1 MNLVLTAPTGSGP
14 GSTATDRPAPDAG
27 RPISGWA
34 FLGVTVTSLG
44 GPLALAALY
53 APNIVG
59 DASASAGLAT
69 LAAAVVFGAPLLVWL
84 RYSSQI
90 ANAGG
95 LYAFVEAAAGR
106 RVALVQAALWIGSYL
121 LYLLYTTAAIV
132 YDTLPAVVPG
142 VRGYQPAL
150 EIAIPVALAAV
161 MLAGRAATLAVTGIL
176 ATGQMALVGVL
187 AALAATHHA
196 PAASFGAGA
205 PAGALATASGQT
217 ALLYIC
223 GSLPLFL
230 GGEVARPATRT
241 VRRGL
246 VGGYLLVAAGVVAA
260 VFPLAAEPGF
270 TRAPIPG
277 MAVAQAYSGHTLAVA
292 VGIGS
297 AVSIAGVMLVE
308 YLALS
313 RLIHAVSR
321 RPTRSVV
328 RGLAVAL
335 VATAPITL
343 LNARGLYYDLLK
355 PSLIALWLS
364 QLIVFAVYPRF
375 AAQRSARPVPA
386 WILTAA
392 ATAFAVYGMW
402 ATVRHIT
409 S

>member
-1 MNLVLTAPTGSGP
+1 VNLALIAGPAGGSG
-14 GSTATDRPAPDAG
+14 SATAERPTHDTG
-27 RPISGWA
+27 RPIGAWA

-53 APNIVG
+53 APSIVA

-69 LAAAVVFGAPLLVWL
+69 LAAAVVFGAPLLIWL

-90 ANAGG
+90 ADAGG
-95 LYAFVEAAAGR
+95 LFAFVEAAAGR
-106 RVALVQAALWIGSYL
+106 RVALVQAGLWIVSYL
-121 LYLLYTTAAIV
+121 LYLLYTTATVV
-132 YDTLPAVVPG
+132 YDTLPAVLPG
-142 VRGYQPAL
+142 IRPYRPVL

-161 MLAGRAATLAVTGIL
+161 MLAGRAVTLAVTGVL

-187 AALAATHHA
+187 ATLAASHHA
-196 PAASFGAGA
+196 PAASFGTGA

-230 GGEVARPATRT
+230 GGEVARPTRT
-241 VRRGL
+241 IRRGL
-246 VGGYLLVAAGVVAA
+246 VAGYLLVAAGVIVS

-277 MAVAQAYSGHTLAVA
+277 MALAQAYSGHSLAVA

-297 AVSIAGVMLVE
+297 AVSIVGVMLVE

-313 RLIHAVSR
+313 RLLHAVSR
-321 RPTRSVV
+321 RSVQSTV
-328 RGLAVAL
+328 RVLAVAL

-343 LNARGLYYDLLK
+343 LNPRGLYYDLLK

-364 QLIVFAVYPRF
+364 QLVVFAVYPRF
-375 AAQRSARPVPA
+375 ESRHSGRRVSA
-386 WILTAA
+386 WTLAA
-392 ATAFAVYGMW
+392 AGCAFAIYGLW
-402 ATVRHIT
+402 ATIRHVT